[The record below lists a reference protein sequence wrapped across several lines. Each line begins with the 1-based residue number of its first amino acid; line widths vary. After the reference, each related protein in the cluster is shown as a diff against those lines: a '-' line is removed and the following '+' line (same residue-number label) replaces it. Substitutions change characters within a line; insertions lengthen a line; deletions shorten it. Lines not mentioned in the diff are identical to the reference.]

1 VETGETSE
9 EGKLW
14 AVARSGDPDAF
25 GKVWD
30 LHRRRVWVHA
40 CRLVD
45 VRENAEDVTA
55 IAFLELWRRRDDV
68 RVVEGSI
75 LPWLLVTTTYV
86 AQNVNRSRRRYRAV
100 LQRLPREQ
108 SAPDPAEVL
117 SRYDPTGWDPELVAV
132 LRRLER
138 RDLQLVTLVVLEG
151 IPVVEAAPLV
161 GVSVTAARSRL
172 ARFRSRARGAL
183 APDPQIARQEAA
195 Q

>member
-1 VETGETSE
+1 M
-9 EGKLW
+9 
-14 AVARSGDPDAF
+14 
-25 GKVWD
+25 
-30 LHRRRVWVHA
+30 HA

-45 VRENAEDVTA
+45 ERENAEDVTA
-55 IAFLELWRRRDDV
+55 IAFLKLWRRRDDV
-68 RVVEGSI
+68 RVVEGSV
-75 LPWLLVTTTYV
+75 LPWLLVTTSYV
-86 AQNVNRSRRRYRAV
+86 ARNVSRSRRRYRAV

-117 SRYDPTGWDPELVAV
+117 IRYDPTGWDPDLVAV

-138 RDLQLVTLVVLEG
+138 RDLQLVTLVILEG

-172 ARFRSRARGAL
+172 SRFRSRARGAL
-183 APDPQIARQEAA
+183 ELDLSADRQEAS